1 VDSLKENL
9 ITFVTMEIQDRLQMV
24 MKMNN
29 LNASQFADRIGV
41 QRSSISH
48 ILTGRNKPS
57 LDLIQKTLEHF
68 PRVNADWL
76 LTGKVKEVEEE
87 VTIKTV
93 VNQVNLVYD
102 EDPAPYGN
110 ATARSSEEQSHLT
123 KVTETKSDPE
133 IEKIIWFYTDG
144 SYRVFSPKD

>member
-1 VDSLKENL
+1 
-9 ITFVTMEIQDRLQMV
+9 MEIQERLQLV

-48 ILTGRNKPS
+48 MLTGRNKPS
-57 LDLIQKTLEHF
+57 LDLIQKTLAHF

-76 LTGKVKEVEEE
+76 LTGKVKEQEEE
-87 VTIKTV
+87 TTLKSLTSLVKEEDSEFNDAKVIPENK
-93 VNQVNLVYD
+93 NL
-102 EDPAPYGN
+102 
-110 ATARSSEEQSHLT
+110 Q
-123 KVTETKSDPE
+123 TEFSVPSNESE

-144 SYRVFSPKD
+144 SYRIFSPSK